1 MNDKKSLLGNGT
13 IYLISSILIKGI
25 VFLTMP
31 LFTKLMS
38 VEDFG
43 IYNAYMSYE
52 AILSIIMTIGAAVV
66 VRNAWIE
73 YADNFPI
80 FEKAINQIL
89 FLWFFI
95 ILLFLMFFE
104 ILTRGGISELLG
116 LSSIL
121 LVCLLFHSSG
131 YGLVIMETEKYRMEF
146 KAFKV
151 LGLSLAITVS
161 SIIISLVLIDVT
173 SEKYTARIIGSAIPY
188 ILFWIIYFI
197 KYNLQT
203 IKPHKSLYKYVLT
216 LGLPAVPYIL
226 CENIMLQSDRIMIE
240 RFIGAYEAGIY
251 STVSTVASII
261 MIVGNALDNVWC
273 PWSYKMIQVGNIKKL
288 KLTSTYYHL
297 LYAFICIGFGMI
309 APELIK
315 IFTSREDYWKYSWL
329 IYPMILM
336 LFLYLTSRI
345 PSNLL
350 LFYKKTKYIA
360 AMIFCTTILNII
372 LNYCCFRIYNF
383 QIAAVT
389 SLISMFL
396 LTVIQYILCS
406 YFKIKI
412 YFQLKIL
419 LISIIT
425 IIVIFC
431 EYLAYQNPVFR
442 YTIGISVEILILLLI
457 LKKFDLIA

>member
-1 MNDKKSLLGNGT
+1 
-13 IYLISSILIKGI
+13 
-25 VFLTMP
+25 
-31 LFTKLMS
+31 
-38 VEDFG
+38 
-43 IYNAYMSYE
+43 
-52 AILSIIMTIGAAVV
+52 
-66 VRNAWIE
+66 
-73 YADNFPI
+73 
-80 FEKAINQIL
+80 
-89 FLWFFI
+89 
-95 ILLFLMFFE
+95 
-104 ILTRGGISELLG
+104 
-116 LSSIL
+116 
-121 LVCLLFHSSG
+121 
-131 YGLVIMETEKYRMEF
+131 
-146 KAFKV
+146 
-151 LGLSLAITVS
+151 
-161 SIIISLVLIDVT
+161 
-173 SEKYTARIIGSAIPY
+173 
-188 ILFWIIYFI
+188 
-197 KYNLQT
+197 
-203 IKPHKSLYKYVLT
+203 
-216 LGLPAVPYIL
+216 
-226 CENIMLQSDRIMIE
+226 
-240 RFIGAYEAGIY
+240 
-251 STVSTVASII
+251 
-261 MIVGNALDNVWC
+261 
-273 PWSYKMIQVGNIKKL
+273 MIQVGNIKKL

-431 EYLAYQNPVFR
+431 EYLAYQNLVFR